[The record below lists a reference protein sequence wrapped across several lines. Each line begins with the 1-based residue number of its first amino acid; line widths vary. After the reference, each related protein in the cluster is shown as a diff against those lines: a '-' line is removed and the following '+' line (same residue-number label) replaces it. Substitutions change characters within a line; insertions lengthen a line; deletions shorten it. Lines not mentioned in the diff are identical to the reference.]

1 MKRVL
6 KFFKNLHQDEQG
18 AEGIEK
24 ILILAAVALPLLGL
38 LIYFR
43 DVLFGWL
50 DTKANTVIGD
60 AQDEQDPSFG
70 N

>member
-6 KFFKNLHQDEQG
+6 RFFKKLHRDEQG

-24 ILILAAVALPLLGL
+24 ILIIAAVALPLLGL

-50 DTKANTVIGD
+50 DDKAGTVIGD
-60 AQDEQDPSFG
+60 AQDEQNPTFG